1 MARYL
6 GPDDY
11 GTFNVARAFSSI
23 FILAAPLGIPNI
35 LLRELVKRPKDKF
48 ELIGTTIGIRLLSA
62 VILYILMVVFAIVF
76 KYSTLEVALIS
87 ILGISMI
94 GQVFDTV
101 DNYLQSIIKLKSSSK
116 IRLIGLIIGSLAK
129 LVLIYVK
136 APMIAFAWVFSFE
149 FILIAF
155 GFIIIYKK
163 YGHGFKE
170 LSFNI
175 KILKP
180 LLITSLPL
188 LYYTILSTINM
199 KIDQLMI
206 DRILVDD
213 PAANGYYAV
222 VVGLIESLYF
232 IPVALGTSLFP
243 GLVKQKEVDEN
254 VYHKMFLLIYE
265 VLLIVSLGIAFVF
278 FIGAPLIINFLYG
291 AEYQPAIPIMKLY
304 AFCPILMFYG
314 SLRNRWL
321 IIQDIHK
328 YSIWFLVVSIIVNV
342 SLNSLLLPTMGPQ
355 GAVVAILASYFTA
368 FIIVPYI
375 IKPTR
380 PSVNMFFKA
389 FLFQEIREKIKNKSI

>member
-1 MARYL
+1 MFSEKSIRILILIAIVPLVARYL

-35 LLRELVKRPKDKF
+35 LLRELVKKPNDKF
-48 ELIGTTIGIRLLSA
+48 ELIGTTIIIRLISA
-62 VILYILMVVFAIVF
+62 VALYILMVVFAILF

-116 IRLIGLIIGSLAK
+116 IRLIALIIGSLAK

-136 APMIAFAWVFSFE
+136 APMIAFAWVFSIE

-232 IPVALGTSLFP
+232 IPV
-243 GLVKQKEVDEN
+243 
-254 VYHKMFLLIYE
+254 
-265 VLLIVSLGIAFVF
+265 
-278 FIGAPLIINFLYG
+278 
-291 AEYQPAIPIMKLY
+291 
-304 AFCPILMFYG
+304 C
-314 SLRNRWL
+314 
-321 IIQDIHK
+321 
-328 YSIWFLVVSIIVNV
+328 
-342 SLNSLLLPTMGPQ
+342 
-355 GAVVAILASYFTA
+355 
-368 FIIVPYI
+368 
-375 IKPTR
+375 
-380 PSVNMFFKA
+380 
-389 FLFQEIREKIKNKSI
+389 